1 MSTPTPERTM
11 TVYTESSRAMQAI
24 AAEMGDYS
32 KRFLA
37 DGIST
42 FNQMASARTGPEF
55 VALMA
60 AFTKRAVEE
69 NAQQMSRVANMY
81 ATAIGDQTRTVQSM
95 MMPRQR

>member
-1 MSTPTPERTM
+1 MFTLTPDRAM
-11 TVYTESSRAMQAI
+11 TVYSESSRAMQAI

-32 KRFLA
+32 QRFLA

-42 FNQMASARTGPEF
+42 FGQMALARTGPQFAE
-55 VALMA
+55 LMA
-60 AFTKRAVEE
+60 AFTKRALEE

-95 MMPRQR
+95 MIPGQR